1 MGDVTSDFMHLP
13 KGELRDGYM
22 CTGTKNEGLEL
33 LVSRND
39 LHVARC
45 MHDVDVVAAVCCMG
59 NVNDVAPRLVVD
71 HEPDVS
77 LSADRFVN
85 LTLSPQR

>member
-1 MGDVTSDFMHLP
+1 LYLVTT
-13 KGELRDGYM
+13 
-22 CTGTKNEGLEL
+22 CT
-33 LVSRND
+33 V
-39 LHVARC
+39 HAAC
-45 MHDVDVVAAVCCMG
+45 MMSMLVAAVCCMG

>member
-1 MGDVTSDFMHLP
+1 MI
-13 KGELRDGYM
+13 
-22 CTGTKNEGLEL
+22 
-33 LVSRND
+33 
-39 LHVARC
+39 
-45 MHDVDVVAAVCCMG
+45 HDVDVVAAVWHG
-59 NVNDVAPRLVVD
+59 LVNDVAPRLVVD

>member
-1 MGDVTSDFMHLP
+1 
-13 KGELRDGYM
+13 
-22 CTGTKNEGLEL
+22 
-33 LVSRND
+33 
-39 LHVARC
+39 
-45 MHDVDVVAAVCCMG
+45 
-59 NVNDVAPRLVVD
+59 VNDVAPRLVVD